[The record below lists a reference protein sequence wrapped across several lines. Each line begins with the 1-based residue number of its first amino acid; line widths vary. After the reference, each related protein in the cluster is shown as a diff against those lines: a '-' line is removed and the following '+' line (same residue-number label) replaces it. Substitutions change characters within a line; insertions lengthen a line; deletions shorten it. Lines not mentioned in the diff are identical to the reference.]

1 MWGCLSSQFSNVKN
15 TALTLLSVI
24 DDLAQPHLNNQ
35 VVKRFW
41 NWFFVS
47 HGRNI
52 ILSMKDEDL
61 KVIKKGYESLKP
73 IYSKA
78 DLAVNIKESR
88 TLNGGKMQKFI
99 ESINKEALDLIP
111 DL

>member
-1 MWGCLSSQFSNVKN
+1 M
-15 TALTLLSVI
+15 TLLSVI

-61 KVIKKGYESLKP
+61 KAIMKKGYESLKP

-88 TLNGGKMQKFI
+88 NHNTGKMQQFV